1 MENEFLALKNSLVL
15 DGGNTF
21 SVSAQTVERMKKLYD
36 FTLANGFFS
45 ENEELHDLS
54 SYLIKYLSV
63 PFLYAL
69 ALLSS
74 KSASSRS
81 SILEQA
87 KTLTD
92 EFFLQVKT
100 YGISFE
106 EFDLKN
112 RADKLIHR
120 KKIEE
125 LKIFSF
131 LLDKISISD
140 EEKYRDVSINFIKY
154 CTLIAQWELEMQ
166 QRELNVLNDKTPPNI
181 LPPSKT
187 PINSFV
193 LDPRRL
199 KLQNVFRPGHSLPSM
214 TVQEFYDKTYKDFDP
229 KAVNKIPEKPST
241 DDDEENIYKLRI
253 QDEFNDLNPR
263 GSGNRLYRS

>member
-1 MENEFLALKNSLVL
+1 MENEFLALKNSLVS
-15 DGGNTF
+15 DGANTF
-21 SVSAQTVERMKKLYD
+21 SVSAQTIERVKRLYD
-36 FTLANGFFS
+36 FTQANNFFS

-69 ALLSS
+69 ALLLS
-74 KSASSRS
+74 KSSSSRL

-92 EFFLQVKT
+92 EFFLLVKT

-112 RADKLIHR
+112 RVDKLIHR

-131 LLDKISISD
+131 LLDKISTSD

-166 QRELNVLNDKTPPNI
+166 QRELNVLNDNTPPDN
-181 LPPSKT
+181 LAYKK
-187 PINSFV
+187 PINTFV

-199 KLQNVFRPGHSLPSM
+199 KFQNVFRPSHSLPTM
-214 TVQEFYDKTYKDFDP
+214 TVQEFYDKTYKNFNPDV
-229 KAVNKIPEKPST
+229 VNKIPEKTYT
-241 DDDEENIYKLRI
+241 DDNDEEDIYVKRM

-263 GSGNRLYRS
+263 SSGNRLYRS